1 MRADGGLR
9 EPPRLR
15 ARDADCVQGLQPEPD
30 RPALHRAQLVSWV
43 CAAGDFGVFG
53 FPWSC
58 RNTQI
63 PEQTEQLES
72 SSEPDSEMPN
82 AIHVAVVSRTA
93 GDSCFGTVLLNV
105 KLGGEKGA
113 PAVALRVSVQL
124 RTAHALRFPAAH
136 RESRGRVPGRPR
148 GARAVTRDG
157 AVHLRLP
164 CAVSQPGSSRALACL
179 VFQILGQ
186 SPRCFGKAADSR
198 D

>member
-15 ARDADCVQGLQPEPD
+15 ARDADRVQGLQPEPD

-93 GDSCFGTVLLNV
+93 GDGCFGTVLLNV
-105 KLGGEKGA
+105 KLGGEKGGA
-113 PAVALRVSVQL
+113 CGRPQSECPV
-124 RTAHALRFPAAH
+124 TAHALRFPAAH

>member
-15 ARDADCVQGLQPEPD
+15 ARDADRVQGLQPEPD

-43 CAAGDFGVFG
+43 CAAGNFGVFG

-82 AIHVAVVSRTA
+82 ATHVAVVSRTA
-93 GDSCFGTVLLNV
+93 GDGCFGTVLLNV
-105 KLGGEKGA
+105 KLGGEKGGA
-113 PAVALRVSVQL
+113 CGRPQSVQL
-124 RTAHALRFPAAH
+124 RRTHCVSRPLTGNRGVV
-136 RESRGRVPGRPR
+136 SRGGRVG
-148 GARAVTRDG
+148 
-157 AVHLRLP
+157 
-164 CAVSQPGSSRALACL
+164 RAL
-179 VFQILGQ
+179 
-186 SPRCFGKAADSR
+186 
-198 D
+198 